1 MWPNP
6 QFSADLVT
14 LTEEILNGKLHFLC
28 HEILSKKNFRFS
40 EVSNVKLFSNI
51 TGKIIDLKNFLKL
64 AEFEYFLWYE
74 LSQII
79 DHGLQVYITSNLIR
93 QCLNKLGSFSRWDV
107 TIWQIEY
114 CSCVQKCN
122 IAVCVVSWNL
132 IEGKVCH
139 VYHFKTHF
147 ELEFANVTFN
157 KEYDIN
163 TITFPSIK
171 NKLLGL
177 ISLKYMPC
185 TAK

>member
-1 MWPNP
+1 M
-6 QFSADLVT
+6 
-14 LTEEILNGKLHFLC
+14 
-28 HEILSKKNFRFS
+28 
-40 EVSNVKLFSNI
+40 
-51 TGKIIDLKNFLKL
+51 
-64 AEFEYFLWYE
+64 
-74 LSQII
+74 
-79 DHGLQVYITSNLIR
+79 
-93 QCLNKLGSFSRWDV
+93 
-107 TIWQIEY
+107 
-114 CSCVQKCN
+114 
-122 IAVCVVSWNL
+122 VSWNL

-139 VYHFKTHF
+139 VYNFKTHF